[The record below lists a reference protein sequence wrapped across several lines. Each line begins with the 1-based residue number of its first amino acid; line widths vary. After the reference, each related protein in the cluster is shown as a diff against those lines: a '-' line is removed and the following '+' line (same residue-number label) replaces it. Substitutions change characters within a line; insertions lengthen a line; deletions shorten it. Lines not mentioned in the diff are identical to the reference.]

1 MTILTA
7 ILQLLIAVVEVE
19 DSLLMN
25 NKIRVLMWV
34 LLVNTPVI
42 VAVIVLV
49 VLVVGFA
56 LDTNVEWEGDILD
69 CTELTTIVQ
78 VFVLQ
83 TEKVPLPPP
92 IAFINTR
99 YEKDAVSTEG
109 VLQNVNN
116 GHKKK
121 GEGGDNVP
129 ENLQKSQ
136 SKRKKRDIDIHRD
149 QPHSP

>member
-99 YEKDAVSTEG
+99 YEKDAV
-109 VLQNVNN
+109 
-116 GHKKK
+116 
-121 GEGGDNVP
+121 
-129 ENLQKSQ
+129 
-136 SKRKKRDIDIHRD
+136 
-149 QPHSP
+149 